1 MLRTITIAALCIN
14 IEQAGR
20 ILFSN
25 PHSIVLNYGMA
36 FSTFQDMPT
45 LATVLSGIACLMI
58 GAVFFMSELD
68 EWERF
73 GYSLML
79 GGALSNFA
87 EKIILGYVIDWIPL
101 PFIPL
106 VINIADIEVSLGA
119 LIAFVGFMTQ

>member
-1 MLRTITIAALCIN
+1 MLQVITIAALCIN

-45 LATVLSGIACLMI
+45 LATVLSGTACLMI

-101 PFIPL
+101 PVIPL

>member
-1 MLRTITIAALCIN
+1 MLQVITIAALCIN

-45 LATVLSGIACLMI
+45 LATVLSGVACVMIA
-58 GAVFFMSELD
+58 AVFFVELD

-87 EKIILGYVIDWIPL
+87 EKVILGYVIDWIPL

-119 LIAFVGFMTQ
+119 LIAFVGFMT

>member
-1 MLRTITIAALCIN
+1 MLQVITIAALCIN

-45 LATVLSGIACLMI
+45 LATVLSGVACVMI
-58 GAVFFMSELD
+58 GAVFFVELD

-87 EKIILGYVIDWIPL
+87 EKVILGYVIDWIPL

-119 LIAFVGFMTQ
+119 LIAFVGFMT